1 MARQQHTSINDPIKY
16 EFSANRLIETLKKQ
30 KQIKRQTYRVCQKY
44 YLMLKFRHSYTNS
57 CKIIISH
64 LIENVTEISSRTFF
78 LKVHLMAA
86 ILRNYDGKLFLV
98 RSVDQE
104 QIKRFVHRYPAIQ
117 IVILLS
123 VICFAEI

>member
-1 MARQQHTSINDPIKY
+1 
-16 EFSANRLIETLKKQ
+16 
-30 KQIKRQTYRVCQKY
+30 
-44 YLMLKFRHSYTNS
+44 
-57 CKIIISH
+57 
-64 LIENVTEISSRTFF
+64 
-78 LKVHLMAA
+78 MAA